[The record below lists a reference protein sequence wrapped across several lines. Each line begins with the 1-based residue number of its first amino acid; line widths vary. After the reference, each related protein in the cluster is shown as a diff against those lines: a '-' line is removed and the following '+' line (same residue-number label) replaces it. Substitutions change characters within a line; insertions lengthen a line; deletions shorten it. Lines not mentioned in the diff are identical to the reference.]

1 MIKNPILA
9 TIVIFL
15 LTLTWL
21 RIIDFLAHR
30 GWLETKLSRKVI
42 HIGTGPIFVLCW
54 MLYPPVPSARYL
66 AALVP
71 LAITGQFVLV
81 GTGLMKDEAAVAALS
96 RTGDRREILKGPL
109 YYGIIFV
116 LITIFY
122 WHDSPIGITALMA
135 LCGGD
140 GLADVLGRRFGKGK
154 LPWSASKSWMGTF
167 GMFAG
172 SWLLAIFVMAV
183 LSSTGLLTSTL
194 AEMLFPV
201 TIICLAAT
209 LVESLPIREIDN
221 ITVTLTA
228 LILGHLLF

>member
-1 MIKNPILA
+1 MINNPILA
-9 TIVIFL
+9 MILTFAIALAFL
-15 LTLTWL
+15 
-21 RIIDFLAHR
+21 RMIDFFAHR
-30 GWLETKLSRKVI
+30 GWLEARLSRKLI

-54 MLYPPVPSARYL
+54 MLFPEVPSARYL

-81 GTGLMKDEAAVAALS
+81 GTGIMKDEAAVAALS
-96 RTGDRREILKGPL
+96 RTGDRREILRGPL

-122 WHDSPIGITALMA
+122 WYDSPIGITALMA

-140 GLADVLGRRFGKGK
+140 GLADVLGRRFGSAK
-154 LPWSASKSWMGTF
+154 LPWAADKSWIGSL

-172 SWLLAIFVMAV
+172 SWLVAV
-183 LSSTGLLTSTL
+183 LVLGILSANGLVESTL
-194 AEMLFPV
+194 SAMLLPV
-201 TIICLAAT
+201 TIISLVVT

-221 ITVTLTA
+221 ITVTVTA
-228 LILGHLLF
+228 LILGHFLF

>member
-1 MIKNPILA
+1 MIKSPILA
-9 TIVIFL
+9 MVLTFIIALVFL
-15 LTLTWL
+15 
-21 RIIDFLAHR
+21 RVIDFMAHR
-30 GWLETKLSRKVI
+30 GWLEAKLSRKII

-54 MLYPPVPSARYL
+54 MLFPEVPSARYL

-116 LITIFY
+116 VITVFY

-140 GLADVLGRRFGKGK
+140 GLADVLGRRFGNKK
-154 LPWSASKSWMGTF
+154 LPWASTKSWVGSF

-172 SWLLAIFVMAV
+172 SWLLSALVLGI
-183 LSSTGLLTSTL
+183 LSSAGLLTSSL
-194 AEMLFPV
+194 GEMLMPATV
-201 TIICLAAT
+201 ICLAAT
-209 LVESLPIREIDN
+209 AVESLPIREIDN
-221 ITVTLTA
+221 ITVTAAA
-228 LILGHLLF
+228 LILGHMLF